1 MDLGDVLL
9 KLVGHPGGSLP
20 AWLSGTR
27 LHPLDGA
34 NASFQSRL
42 LHFLSLWVLPP
53 QTPVAPPHLPQPQL
67 LSLNII
73 QRCFKPF
80 FFFPPVFPCSSDG
93 KKSACMEGDPGD
105 PCSIAEL
112 GRSPGDGNGNPLQY
126 SCLENPHEQR
136 SLAGLQ
142 SMGLQRVGHDWATTL
157 SCKPF

>member
-80 FFFPPVFPCSSDG
+80 FFFFLPCSLVAQTVKNLPAWRETQEIHVRLLSW
-93 KKSACMEGDPGD
+93 EDPLEMGMATHS
-105 PCSIAEL
+105 SI
-112 GRSPGDGNGNPLQY
+112 
-126 SCLENPHEQR
+126 
-136 SLAGLQ
+136 LAWRIPWTEEPWGLQ
-142 SMGLQRVGHDWATTL
+142 SMESQRVRHDWATTL